1 MTDEEYFAEKD
12 AEIELIKQQA
22 FDDGF
27 KKGFEANVSSKLI
40 KDLQDDANFWE
51 MKCRE
56 IWSKA
61 GGMNPMNKDYKT
73 FLPGGQFRWE
83 GDGTWP
89 PCVVEVLEVFDA
101 DTIKVTLLD
110 DDGEYELSE
119 RYVHP
124 SELKP
129 V

>member
-1 MTDEEYFAEKD
+1 MTD
-12 AEIELIKQQA
+12 IELIKKQA

-61 GGMNPMNKDYKT
+61 GGMNPMNKDYKN
-73 FLPGGQFRWE
+73 FLPGEQFSWE
-83 GDGTWP
+83 GDRTSS
-89 PCVVEVLEVFDA
+89 PCSVEIVEVFDV

-110 DDGEYELSE
+110 DDGTYLLSE

>member
-1 MTDEEYFAEKD
+1 MTKQEEYLYGEIVDRTQEIIQLKD
-12 AEIELIKQQA
+12 EVRDLQHKAS
-22 FDDGF
+22 
-27 KKGFEANVSSKLI
+27 N
-40 KDLQDDANFWE
+40 LQDDANFWE

-61 GGMNPMNKDYKT
+61 GGTNPMNKDYKN
-73 FLPGGQFRWE
+73 FLPGEQFSWE
-83 GDGTWP
+83 GDRTSS
-89 PCVVEVLEVFDA
+89 PCVVEIVEVFDV

-110 DDGEYELSE
+110 DDGTHLLSE

>member
-1 MTDEEYFAEKD
+1 MTD
-12 AEIELIKQQA
+12 IELIKKQA

-61 GGMNPMNKDYKT
+61 GGMNPMNKDYKNV
-73 FLPGGQFRWE
+73 FVGSQFSWK
-83 GDGTWP
+83 GDLVE
-89 PCVVEVLEVFDA
+89 VVEVVDVNTVVVANFDN
-101 DTIKVTLLD
+101 
-110 DDGEYELSE
+110 ESE
-119 RYVHP
+119 HEVHP

-129 V
+129 REEADRGFLR